1 MDPAKQT
8 TEQLSIANRIDANK
22 WEAYAIAADALLR
35 ACVNTKPEPTK

>member
-22 WEAYAIAADALLR
+22 WEAYAIKADALLR
-35 ACVNTKPEPTK
+35 ACVKTNPEKTQ